1 MEVGQQDLSGQ
12 IQLKFDWKRVT
23 MHATFHD
30 LEDTSV
36 FITGGGSGIGAAL
49 TEGFLA
55 QGARVAFVQR
65 SDASGFVAAIKC
77 DVTDV
82 TALQAAIK
90 SAADAHGPITTLVN
104 NAAWDNRHAI
114 EGFTPDE
121 WDGMMNVNLRPHFF
135 TAQAIAAGMKEA
147 GGGSIINFSSIAF
160 RIAGEGY
167 PCYATAKAAIV
178 GLTSCLARE
187 LGGDRIRVNSVLPGW
202 VLTQRQMDLWATEEG
217 LKDFLAR
224 QCIPEHLHEKD
235 IVDSVLFL
243 ASNTSRMMTGQSLV
257 IDGGVVFPG

>member
-104 NAAWDNRHAI
+104 NAAWDNRRAI

-121 WDGMMNVNLRPHFF
+121 WDGMMTSTCVHISLRLRRL
-135 TAQAIAAGMKEA
+135 Q
-147 GGGSIINFSSIAF
+147 
-160 RIAGEGY
+160 
-167 PCYATAKAAIV
+167 
-178 GLTSCLARE
+178 
-187 LGGDRIRVNSVLPGW
+187 LG
-202 VLTQRQMDLWATEEG
+202 
-217 LKDFLAR
+217 
-224 QCIPEHLHEKD
+224 
-235 IVDSVLFL
+235 
-243 ASNTSRMMTGQSLV
+243 
-257 IDGGVVFPG
+257 

>member
-1 MEVGQQDLSGQ
+1 MDRRRCS
-12 IQLKFDWKRVT
+12 
-23 MHATFHD
+23 
-30 LEDTSV
+30 S
-36 FITGGGSGIGAAL
+36 S
-49 TEGFLA
+49 
-55 QGARVAFVQR
+55 
-65 SDASGFVAAIKC
+65 

-104 NAAWDNRHAI
+104 NAAWDNRRAI

-121 WDGMMNVNLRPHFF
+121 WDGMVNVNLRPHFF

-187 LGGDRIRVNSVLPGW
+187 LGGDRIRQFRFAWLGVDPAANGSLGNGRRAQGFSCSTMHSGTFARKGHRRQRALSCLKHQPHDDRPIVGDRWRRCLSRLIHCIAWRGWGRLATVEPALP
-202 VLTQRQMDLWATEEG
+202 
-217 LKDFLAR
+217 
-224 QCIPEHLHEKD
+224 
-235 IVDSVLFL
+235 
-243 ASNTSRMMTGQSLV
+243 TG
-257 IDGGVVFPG
+257 F